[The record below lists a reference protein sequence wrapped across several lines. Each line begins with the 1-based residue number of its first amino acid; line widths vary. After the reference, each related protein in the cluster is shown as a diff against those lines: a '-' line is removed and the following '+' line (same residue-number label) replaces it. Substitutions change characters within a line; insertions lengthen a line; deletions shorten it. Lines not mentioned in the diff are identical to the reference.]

1 MTKVK
6 ICGITNLEDALVATE
21 AGADLLGFIF
31 YEPSPRYVQP
41 ELVREIVA
49 GVKGQVAG
57 RRSQVASDRS
67 QMADASDK
75 TGASE
80 LKTHNSQL
88 KTPTFVG
95 VFVNASLATTA
106 RILDE
111 CQLDAVQLH
120 GDEPPEFVNQLQGR
134 AYKALRPQ
142 SLPEAESLIQKYL
155 PCSPAPLLP
164 CYLLDAYHP
173 NLYGGT
179 GHVTDWSMAAAVA
192 RRYPLMLAGS
202 LTPANVAEAI
212 GVVKPWGVD
221 VSSGVER
228 AKGKKDP
235 DKVRAFVEV
244 VKNLASKT

>member
-6 ICGITNLEDALVATE
+6 ICGITNLEDALAAVE

-41 ELVREIVA
+41 EQVREIVA

-57 RRSQVASDRS
+57 CRS
-67 QMADASDK
+67 QMTGRSDK
-75 TGASE
+75 TVASE
-80 LKTHNSQL
+80 PKTQNSKLKTQNSEL

-95 VFVNASLATTA
+95 VFVNASLATIA

-111 CQLDAVQLH
+111 CRLDATQLH

-134 AYKALRPQ
+134 AYKAIRPQ
-142 SLPEAESLIQKYL
+142 SLPEAETLIQQYL
-155 PCSPAPLLP
+155 PCSPSLLLP
-164 CYLLDAYHP
+164 CFLLDAYHP

-179 GHVTDWSMAAAVA
+179 GHVTDWSMAAALA

-202 LTPANVAEAI
+202 LTPANVVEAI
-212 GVVKPWGVD
+212 GVVNPWGVD

-228 AKGKKDP
+228 AKGQKDHE
-235 DKVRAFVEV
+235 KVRAFIRAA
-244 VKNLASKT
+244 KSG